1 MREFLTDFCG
11 EQKSGIARDARD
23 PLAAM
28 FGVQWMV
35 KRGVDF
41 DGVEKIGEIG
51 GFVEASRLAR
61 RIDDPGPI
69 RVGPTRPADADGPR
83 SSFRMVRSRGHWYLN
98 FSHN

>member
-1 MREFLTDFCG
+1 
-11 EQKSGIARDARD
+11 
-23 PLAAM
+23 M

-51 GFVEASRLAR
+51 GFVEASRPAR

-69 RVGPTRPADADGPR
+69 RVGPSRRADADSPR
-83 SSFRMVRSRGHWYLN
+83 SSFSDVQASRSWLLELI
-98 FSHN
+98 S